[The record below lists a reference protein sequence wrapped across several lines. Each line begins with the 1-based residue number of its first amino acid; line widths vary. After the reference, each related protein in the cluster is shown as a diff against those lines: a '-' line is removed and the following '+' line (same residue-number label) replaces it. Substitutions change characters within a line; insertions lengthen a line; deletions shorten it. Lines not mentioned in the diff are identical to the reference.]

1 MNPTATPAVQSPS
14 KGMPNVRRPG
24 PAREPASSRAR
35 SKTDW
40 QRYLERPETSR
51 LLLRDLCRNLGL
63 EDARSPSPRRSAR

>member
-1 MNPTATPAVQSPS
+1 MNPTATPAVPS
-14 KGMPNVRRPG
+14 AAKGTPNVRRPD
-24 PAREPASSRAR
+24 PTREPASSRAR

-63 EDARSPSPRRSAR
+63 EDARDGSPRPTR